1 MHAPNVP
8 AQALNHSFFFRLNS
22 AALPVKTWSQAR
34 DCFVPWSTKC
44 RLCPHEETTEHYFI
58 DYRDAIFF
66 WDILQRTLKKEDD
79 VTPISILFCLSEIPK
94 IPLMACSYWVAYIV
108 FGKVGCA
115 IDMQKP
121 LGQQNSFGGKQGLMY
136 TVCMSLKSLSLSG
149 CLC

>member
-1 MHAPNVP
+1 MCSNARAKCTCPSVK
-8 AQALNHSFFFRLNS
+8 SFVFFRLNS

-79 VTPISILFCLSEIPK
+79 VTPISILFLPFRNPK
-94 IPLMACSYWVAYIV
+94 DPSYGMFV
-108 FGKVGCA
+108 
-115 IDMQKP
+115 
-121 LGQQNSFGGKQGLMY
+121 
-136 TVCMSLKSLSLSG
+136 LSG
-149 CLC
+149 LHSLWKSRMCDRHAETPRSTE